1 MMNAKQWL
9 VSVALAVPGLWAVS
23 SAVAQEAPFPNKP
36 IHIVVPFAAGSS
48 ADDNSRFYAELMQRA
63 LKVPV
68 VVENKPGGAG
78 EIGASYVKAQPADG
92 YTLLMGT
99 NSTMALNPVMKKNLS
114 YDAFADFRPVHGL
127 QLTGAILVVSSEGP
141 VKTVADLLSMAKAE
155 KRSLNIGNYSDGYK
169 LMGDWWAHEAKAEIN
184 HVPYK
189 GANQMLP
196 DLVSR
201 RLDAAFI
208 DAAGV
213 QQMINAGKLR
223 GLAITDGKR
232 DAKFPDIPTMKESGY
247 ADFETYVWTS
257 FYVPAK
263 TPDAVTQKLA
273 DTLRDALKT
282 PESKARTAARPGREM
297 SLHTTALGDF
307 QRADA
312 ERYKKVL
319 KATGL

>member
-1 MMNAKQWL
+1 MNAKRVL
-9 VSVALAVPGLWAVS
+9 LATFLLTATALLP
-23 SAVAQEAPFPNKP
+23 AQAQTSGFPNKP

-48 ADDNSRFYAELMQRA
+48 ADDNSRFYAELMQKT

-68 VVENKPGGAG
+68 IVENKPGGAG

-127 QLTGAILVVSSEGP
+127 QVTGAILVVPSDGP
-141 VKTVADLLSMAKAE
+141 AKTVADLLKLAKTE
-155 KRSLNIGNYSDGYK
+155 KRSLAVGNYSDGYK
-169 LMGDWWAHEAKAEIN
+169 LMGDWLGHEAKVEVN

-196 DLVSR
+196 DLVGR

-232 DAKFPDIPTMKESGY
+232 DAKFPDVPTMKELGY

-257 FYVPAK
+257 FYAPAK
-263 TPDAVTQKLA
+263 TPDAVVQKLA
-273 DTLRDALKT
+273 DTVRDALKT
-282 PESKARTAARPGREM
+282 PESKARVSARPGREM
-297 SLHTTALGDF
+297 NLHTTALGDF

-319 KATGL
+319 QATGL

>member
-1 MMNAKQWL
+1 MNAKQWL

-78 EIGASYVKAQPADG
+78 EIGAAHVKAQPADG
-92 YTLLMGT
+92 HTLLMGT

-141 VKTVADLLSMAKAE
+141 VKTVADLLSM
-155 KRSLNIGNYSDGYK
+155 
-169 LMGDWWAHEAKAEIN
+169 AKAEIN